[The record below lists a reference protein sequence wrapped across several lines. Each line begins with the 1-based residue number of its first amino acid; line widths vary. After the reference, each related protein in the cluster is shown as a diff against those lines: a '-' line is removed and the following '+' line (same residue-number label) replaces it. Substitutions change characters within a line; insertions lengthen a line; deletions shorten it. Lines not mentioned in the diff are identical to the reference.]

1 MTPSVRPWRRLA
13 LVLFLL
19 IPFVVGGLGSLSTA
33 GNVDGWYADANKAFW
48 TPPNWVFG
56 PVWTLLYVL
65 MGVSAW
71 LVWRESDSRWR
82 KPGLALF
89 IAQLALNAIWTPIF
103 FSGFPLWGRAA
114 FWQGAVIICVMDVLV
129 LLTMLAFSRVR
140 LLGAVLLIPYW
151 AWLLYATTLNIYLA
165 VNN

>member
-1 MTPSVRPWRRLA
+1 MTISSRRRRRLA

-33 GNVDGWYADANKAFW
+33 GNVEGWYAVANKAFW

-65 MGVSAW
+65 MGISAW
-71 LVWRESDSRWR
+71 LVWREADSRWR
-82 KPGLALF
+82 RPGLALF
-89 IAQLALNAIWTPIF
+89 IAQLVLNAIWTPIF
-103 FSGFPLWGRAA
+103 FSGFPLWGRSA
-114 FWQGAVIICVMDVLV
+114 FWQGATIICIMDALV
-129 LLTMLAFSRVR
+129 LLTMIAFSRVR
-140 LLGAVLLIPYW
+140 MLGAVLLIPYW
-151 AWLLYATTLNIYLA
+151 AWLLYASTLNIYLA